1 MDLAALHLPE
11 RVPDRVVGPDRHEV
25 GRHEV
30 GDPEVLDLVPLHGG
44 PAAGKASIAA
54 ERIRKFFRSP
64 RPDNE
69 DEVNSARSEAR
80 RDSADPPEPFLDPR
94 HFRATMAFR
103 FEADLAEPLCAWLRA
118 AGFRVCVEV
127 PIVSRRADLF
137 AWRGENVT
145 AIEMKLHDWA
155 EALHQAVAYQ
165 LAADW
170 TWVAMPLAAAS
181 RAYRERW
188 RFEAERVGLLAV
200 DDRGKVRTPISAGR
214 SPRLLPFVQDKI
226 LATWREPKVGD
237 D

>member
-1 MDLAALHLPE
+1 MRLAPSGRIPRL
-11 RVPDRVVGPDRHEV
+11 RGGTDRQP
-25 GRHEV
+25 
-30 GDPEVLDLVPLHGG
+30 
-44 PAAGKASIAA
+44 
-54 ERIRKFFRSP
+54 
-64 RPDNE
+64 
-69 DEVNSARSEAR
+69 AR
-80 RDSADPPEPFLDPR
+80 RFVR
-94 HFRATMAFR
+94 
-103 FEADLAEPLCAWLRA
+103 
-118 AGFRVCVEV
+118 
-127 PIVSRRADLF
+127 
-137 AWRGENVT
+137 
-145 AIEMKLHDWA
+145 WA

-226 LATWREPKVGD
+226 LATWRESKVGD